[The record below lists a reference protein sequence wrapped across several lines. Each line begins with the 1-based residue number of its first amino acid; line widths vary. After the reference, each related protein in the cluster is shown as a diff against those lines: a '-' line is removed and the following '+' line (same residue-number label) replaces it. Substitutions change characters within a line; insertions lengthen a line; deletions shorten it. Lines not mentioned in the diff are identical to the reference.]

1 MTWGRLDDQFFE
13 CEKVQAL
20 LGMPGGKAALVL
32 HFSALT
38 YCSRHLTDG
47 ELTPAAVQKAA
58 HDAQVSRALALLLVR
73 VKLWEMRRGKRLFI
87 HDYLDYNP
95 SRTEVEAKRREKARA
110 GQAGGL
116 ATARARAAAK
126 PQQNCTPVPYP
137 SHTRPIPKETTPPT
151 PPTGPSPPEER
162 TGSRLMQAVVAIW
175 PGAGAVFYEGY
186 TNLEDE
192 YGPDFI
198 WDCWRAALESG
209 QTKPSVRYLEAIAR
223 RCKAEGREPNERQE
237 LQDAKPEQER
247 PTEIEGR
254 PIIGWVGD
262 TPILDAAAQTP

>member
-1 MTWGRLDDQFFE
+1 MAWGRLDDQFFE

-126 PQQNCTPVPYP
+126 PQQNCTPIPYP
-137 SHTRPIPKETTPPT
+137 SHTHPIPRESDP
-151 PPTGPSPPEER
+151 PSPPNRGDRTR
-162 TGSRLMQAVVAIW
+162 TGR
-175 PGAGAVFYEGY
+175 P
-186 TNLEDE
+186 
-192 YGPDFI
+192 
-198 WDCWRAALESG
+198 
-209 QTKPSVRYLEAIAR
+209 R
-223 RCKAEGREPNERQE
+223 RH
-237 LQDAKPEQER
+237 
-247 PTEIEGR
+247 R
-254 PIIGWVGD
+254 PINDPETASRINAAVKMRMAENAERLNGGPEGDCGD
-262 TPILDAAAQTP
+262 TEASFSART